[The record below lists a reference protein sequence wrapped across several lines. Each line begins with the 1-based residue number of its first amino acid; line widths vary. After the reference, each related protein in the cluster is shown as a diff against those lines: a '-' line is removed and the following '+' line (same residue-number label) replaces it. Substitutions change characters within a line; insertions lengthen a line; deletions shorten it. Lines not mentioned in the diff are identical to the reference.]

1 MASRVNNWQA
11 WIERGEFLIAVHW
24 KAKSVTIHY
33 HKDGFD
39 RMFMIWKYGVSQ
51 S

>member
-1 MASRVNNWQA
+1 MVSKVNHWQA
-11 WIERGEFLIAVHW
+11 WLERGEFLIAIYW

-33 HKDGFD
+33 HKGSFD
-39 RMFMIWKYGVSQ
+39 RMLMISKYGVSL